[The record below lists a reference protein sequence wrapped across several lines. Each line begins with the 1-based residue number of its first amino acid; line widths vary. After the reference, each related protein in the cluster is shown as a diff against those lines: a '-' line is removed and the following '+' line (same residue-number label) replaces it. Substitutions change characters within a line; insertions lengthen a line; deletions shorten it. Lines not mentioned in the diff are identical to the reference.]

1 MSRLTAANN
10 LARLSV
16 SMLSLSLLVAVTQV
30 HGYAAAGLLVLVYA
44 ITNAAAGPVR
54 GRLADRFRPRV
65 VLLSLLAV
73 HVVAFVLLCV
83 ALAAPMAV
91 LVVACLLLGASVPPT
106 GPVVRGLW
114 PVLIPKERLAT
125 AYAFDGALNNATFV
139 AGPVLAGVLL
149 LVLPA
154 QVAVAVT
161 GVVKV
166 TGDALVATAPEVRDM
181 PVHQRPTH
189 LLGPLVHG
197 RIRLL
202 LTLMALDTFTYGCLE
217 VAAVAAASGRGSAGV
232 LTGLLA
238 LGSVVSGLAYGA
250 RTWPGIAGSQLVV
263 LTGAGVVVLAAGA
276 GSSGMV
282 LAGAVFAAYGLVNGP
297 VETVKQVL
305 IGEGSQAHQRV
316 EVFSWVF
323 SVMWLG
329 FGVGT
334 TVAGQVS
341 SSGETTP
348 ALVIATGAQL
358 IAVTLTAARLR
369 HAKVVAQ

>member
-1 MSRLTAANN
+1 VSRLTAANN

-30 HGYAAAGLLVLVYA
+30 HGYAAAGLLMLVYA

-54 GRLADRFRPRV
+54 GRLADRFRPRI
-65 VLLSLLAV
+65 VLLWLLAV
-73 HVVAFVLLCV
+73 HVVAFVLLYA
-83 ALAAPMAV
+83 ALSATMAV
-91 LVVACLLLGASVPPT
+91 LVVACVLLGASVPPT

-114 PVLIPKERLAT
+114 PVLIPKEHLAT
-125 AYAFDGALNNATFV
+125 AYAFDSALNNATFV

-149 LVLPA
+149 LALPA

-161 GVVKV
+161 GLVKV
-166 TGDALVATAPEVRDM
+166 TGDALVATAPEVRTM
-181 PVHQRPTH
+181 PVHQRQVAH

-197 RIRLL
+197 RVRLL
-202 LTLMALDTFTYGCLE
+202 LTLMLLDTFTYGCLE
-217 VAAVAAASGRGSAGV
+217 VAAVAAASGQGSAGV

-238 LGSVVSGLAYGA
+238 LGAVVSGLAYGA

-276 GSSGMV
+276 GLTGMV
-282 LAGAVFAAYGLVNGP
+282 LAGAVFAAFGLVNGP

-305 IGEGSQAHQRV
+305 IGEGSPAHQRV

-329 FGVGT
+329 FGLGT
-334 TVAGQVS
+334 TVAGLVS
-341 SSGETTP
+341 SAGETGP
-348 ALVIATGAQL
+348 ALMVATGAQL
-358 IAVTLTAARLR
+358 LAVALTAAWLR
-369 HAKVVAQ
+369 NAAFAD